1 VEFLILLP
9 FLVQVIV
16 IAIDEFYFHIRRGL
30 PKWERLGHPLDTL
43 TVLICFSFIQFVP
56 YSPFFL
62 KIYIALAIFSCIFV
76 TKDEFIHKE
85 CCPASEQW
93 LHALLFINHPV
104 VLTAA
109 GLLWPVVSGAPV
121 PSWISS
127 LIPYADSLRSI
138 LFIQTVCVSAFLIYQ
153 TVYWNLI
160 CKHKDAA
167 KANDLLPSNEGA
179 AAEVYPAAA
188 PSLEGKRS
196 SRNLNN
202 SAERGINNAFYEG
215 LGEAWYEDELHPI
228 ALLRLE
234 NAARNPWII
243 EKIHRLRGS
252 SCDVLD
258 IGCGAGFLT
267 NALAKNGHRVT
278 GIDLSAK
285 SLDVASKRDTSKT
298 VRYMQLD
305 AFALP
310 FGEQSFDVICA
321 MDFLEHVEM
330 PAQII
335 RTASFL
341 LRPNGLFFFHT
352 FNRNYLS
359 WLIVIKGVE
368 WCVPNTP
375 SNMHL
380 YSYFIKPSELKHW
393 CEDFELKVK
402 EMRGLMPKITSM
414 PFWKSLMQRKVD
426 NRLQFRFCSSLKTG
440 YLGFA
445 QKHYTTR
452 GYTELQ

>member
-9 FLVQVIV
+9 FLVQVTV
-16 IAIDEFYFHIRRGL
+16 IAIDEFYFHVRRGL
-30 PKWERLGHPLDTL
+30 PQWERLGHPLDTL
-43 TVLICFSFIQFVP
+43 TVLICFSFIQYVP
-56 YSPFFL
+56 YSSFSL
-62 KIYIALAIFSCIFV
+62 KVYIALAIFSCIFV
-76 TKDEFIHKE
+76 TKDEFVHKQ

-93 LHALLFINHPV
+93 LHALLFINHPI

-109 GLLWPVVSGAPV
+109 GLLWPIVSGGSV
-121 PSWISS
+121 SSWISN
-127 LIPYADSLRSI
+127 LVPYADNLRLF
-138 LFIQTVCVSAFLIYQ
+138 LFIQTGCVSAFLIYQ

-160 CKHKDAA
+160 RKHK
-167 KANDLLPSNEGA
+167 
-179 AAEVYPAAA
+179 EVIP
-188 PSLEGKRS
+188 EKRS
-196 SRNLNN
+196 
-202 SAERGINNAFYEG
+202 INNAFYEE

-243 EKIHRLRGS
+243 EKIDRLRGS
-252 SCDVLD
+252 SCDILD

-330 PAQII
+330 PGQII
-335 RTASFL
+335 RAASFL

-393 CEDFELKVK
+393 CEDSELKVK
-402 EMRGLMPKITSM
+402 EMRGLMPKIISM
-414 PFWKSLMQRKVD
+414 PFWKSLVQRKID
-426 NRLQFRFCSSLKTG
+426 NRLQFRFCPSLKTG

-445 QKHYTTR
+445 QKH
-452 GYTELQ
+452 